1 VAEYLGGRGIQS
13 IVMKRR
19 SGIGGKL
26 DPLARALL
34 LRRLESLGV
43 EVPAGAEVVRFET
56 DGQGRT
62 TVVARPWPA
71 QKGAAELRAP
81 IEAVNLAL
89 GLRAD
94 RSLADALADRAEV
107 HSIGDCV
114 EPREALET
122 VWEGFEQGRNL

>member
-1 VAEYLGGRGIQS
+1 MI
-13 IVMKRR
+13 KRR
-19 SGIGGKL
+19 PEIGGKL
-26 DPLARALL
+26 DPLALALL

-43 EVPAGAEVVRFET
+43 EVRTGAEVVRFET

-62 TVVARPWPA
+62 TVVARPWTA

-81 IEAVNLAL
+81 IETVILAL

-107 HSIGDCV
+107 YSIGDCV
-114 EPREALET
+114 EPREALEA